1 MPVYQFRA
9 KDSNR
14 RVVQGRVKANSKDEV
29 EHKLMSRQL
38 VLISAS
44 LQNTKKS
51 NFNLLEI
58 NFGGISHK
66 KVVLATRQLAFL
78 VKASVPIAQGLD
90 IVGKNTDDAPLRRIF
105 EELAQGIIAGKSFS
119 ASLSAYPN
127 VFDELY
133 INMVR
138 AGEEGGSLDVMLN
151 QLAAYIEQTENI
163 KGRVKSA
170 MMYPVFVG
178 IVAILIVIGMIVY
191 LVPKFEEIFA
201 EADQQLPAITQ
212 MLVDVSDFMR
222 NNSVLLILSMIGMGF
237 AFVTFIKSDYGS
249 RVWERVLTNIPGFG
263 SLFVKNNVARFSR
276 TLSCLLSAGGNIIE
290 SIKIAG
296 KSSGSVLMKDAS
308 MRVSESVEKGFRLG
322 KSLANEDI
330 FPSLMRNMVI
340 SGEQT
345 GNVDDILMKIAE
357 FCEEQVDAAVNG
369 IIKMIE
375 PVMIVSVAI
384 VIGFIIIALYLP
396 IFKMSGALAAG

>member
-1 MPVYQFRA
+1 MPVYHFRA
-9 KDSNR
+9 KDPNR
-14 RVVQGRVKANSKDEV
+14 RVVQGRVKAISKDEV
-29 EHKLMSRQL
+29 ERKLMSRQL

-44 LQNTKKS
+44 PQNVKKD
-51 NFNLLEI
+51 FNLLEVNI
-58 NFGGISHK
+58 GGISHK

-78 VKASVPIAQGLD
+78 VKASVPIAQALD
-90 IVGKNTDDAPLRRIF
+90 IVGKNTDDAPLRKIF

-119 ASLSAYPN
+119 ASLSGYPN

-138 AGEEGGSLDVMLN
+138 AGEEGGSLDLMLN
-151 QLAAYIEQTENI
+151 QLATYIEKTENI

-170 MMYPVFVG
+170 MMYPIFIA
-178 IVAILIVIGMIVY
+178 IVALLIVIGMIVY

-201 EADQQLPAITQ
+201 DADQELPAITQ
-212 MLVDVSDFMR
+212 LLVDVSGFIR
-222 NNSVLLILSMIGMGF
+222 NHSVLLILSVIAMCIS
-237 AFVTFIKSDYGS
+237 FVMFIKSEYGS
-249 RVWERVLTNIPGFG
+249 RVWERFLTNIPGLG

-276 TLSCLLSAGGNIIE
+276 TLSCLLSAGGNIVE

-308 MRVSESVEKGFRLG
+308 VRVSESVEKGFRLG
-322 KSLANEDI
+322 KSLAGESI
-330 FPSLMRNMVI
+330 FPSLMRNMII

-345 GNVDDILMKIAE
+345 GNVDDILMKISE
-357 FCEEQVDAAVNG
+357 FCEEQVDAAVDG
-369 IIKMIE
+369 ILKMIE
-375 PVMIVSVAI
+375 PVMIVGVAL

-396 IFKMSGALAAG
+396 IFKMSGALAGG

>member
-1 MPVYQFRA
+1 MPVYNFRA
-9 KDSNR
+9 KDPNR
-14 RVVQGRVKANSKDEV
+14 RVVQGRVKASSRDEV
-29 EHKLMSRQL
+29 ERKLMSRQL

-44 LQNTKKS
+44 PQNTKKS
-51 NFNLLEI
+51 DFNLLEI

-78 VKASVPIAQGLD
+78 VKASVPIAQALD
-90 IVGKNTDDAPLRRIF
+90 IIGKNTDDAPLRRIF
-105 EELAQGIIAGKSFS
+105 EELSQGIIAGKSFS
-119 ASLSAYPN
+119 ASLMGYPN

-133 INMVR
+133 VNMVR

-151 QLAAYIEQTENI
+151 QLATYIEKTESI
-163 KGRVKSA
+163 KGRVKSS
-170 MMYPVFVG
+170 MMYPVFVA
-178 IVAILIVIGMIVY
+178 IVAIAIVIGMIVY

-201 EADQQLPAITQ
+201 EADQELPAITQ
-212 MLVDVSDFMR
+212 MLVDASDFMR
-222 NNSVLLILSMIGMGF
+222 NNSVLLIMSVLAMGVS
-237 AFVTFIKSDYGS
+237 FVMFIKSEYGS
-249 RVWERVLTNIPGFG
+249 RIWEKFLTNVPVLG
-263 SLFVKNNVARFSR
+263 SLLIKNNVARFSR
-276 TLSCLLSAGGNIIE
+276 TLSCLLSAGGNIVE

-308 MRVSESVEKGFRLG
+308 VRVSESVEKGFMLG
-322 KSLANEDI
+322 KSLASESI
-330 FPSLMRNMVI
+330 FPSLMRNMII

-357 FCEEQVDAAVNG
+357 FCEEQVDAAVDG

-375 PVMIVSVAI
+375 PVMIVGVAL

-396 IFKMSGALAAG
+396 IFKMSGALAGG

>member
-9 KDSNR
+9 KDPSR

-29 EHKLMSRQL
+29 ERKLMSRQL

-44 LQNTKKS
+44 VQDTKKS
-51 NFNLLEI
+51 FNLLEI
-58 NFGGISHK
+58 NIGGISHK

-78 VKASVPIAQGLD
+78 VKASVPIAQALD
-90 IVGKNTDDAPLRRIF
+90 IVGKNTDDAPLRKIF

-119 ASLSAYPN
+119 GSLSAYPN

-133 INMVR
+133 VNMVR

-151 QLAAYIEQTENI
+151 QLATYIEKTESI
-163 KGRVKSA
+163 KGRVKSS

-201 EADQQLPAITQ
+201 EADQELPAVTQ
-212 MLVDVSDFMR
+212 LLVDASDFMR
-222 NNSVLLILSMIGMGF
+222 NNSVLLIILVLGLGISFMM
-237 AFVTFIKSDYGS
+237 FIKSEYGC
-249 RVWERVLTNIPGFG
+249 RVWERFLTHIPGLG
-263 SLFVKNNVARFSR
+263 NLFVKNNVARFSR
-276 TLSCLLSAGGNIIE
+276 TLSCLLSAGGNIVE

-308 MRVSESVEKGFRLG
+308 VRVSDSVERGFRLG
-322 KSLANEDI
+322 KSLASESI
-330 FPSLMRNMVI
+330 FPSLMRNMIV

-375 PVMIVSVAI
+375 PVMIVGVAL

>member
-9 KDSNR
+9 KDHNR
-14 RVVQGRVKANSKDEV
+14 RVVRGWVKAVSRDEV
-29 EHKLMSRQL
+29 ERKLMSRQL

-44 LQNTKKS
+44 PQSVKKDFS
-51 NFNLLEI
+51 LLEI
-58 NFGGISHK
+58 NIGGISPK

-78 VKASVPIAQGLD
+78 VKASVPIAQALD
-90 IVGKNTDDAPLRRIF
+90 IVGKNTDDTPLRKIF

-119 ASLSAYPN
+119 SSLSAYPN
-127 VFDELY
+127 AFDELY

-151 QLAAYIEQTENI
+151 QLATYIEKTESI

-170 MMYPVFVG
+170 MMYPIFVA
-178 IVAILIVIGMIVY
+178 IVALLIVIGMIVY

-201 EADQQLPAITQ
+201 DADQELPAVTQ
-212 MLVDVSDFMR
+212 MLVNISDFMR
-222 NNSVLLILSMIGMGF
+222 NHSVLLIMSVLVMCIS
-237 AFVTFIKSDYGS
+237 FVMFIKSEYGS
-249 RVWERVLTNIPGFG
+249 RVWERFLTNIPGLG

-276 TLSCLLSAGGNIIE
+276 TLSCLLSAGGNIVE

-308 MRVSESVEKGFRLG
+308 MRVSESVEKGFMLG
-322 KSLANEDI
+322 KSLAGESI
-330 FPSLMRNMVI
+330 FPGLMRNMII

-357 FCEEQVDAAVNG
+357 FCEDQVDAAVNG
-369 IIKMIE
+369 IIKLIE
-375 PVMIVSVAI
+375 SVMIVGVAL

-396 IFKMSGALAAG
+396 IFKMSGALASG